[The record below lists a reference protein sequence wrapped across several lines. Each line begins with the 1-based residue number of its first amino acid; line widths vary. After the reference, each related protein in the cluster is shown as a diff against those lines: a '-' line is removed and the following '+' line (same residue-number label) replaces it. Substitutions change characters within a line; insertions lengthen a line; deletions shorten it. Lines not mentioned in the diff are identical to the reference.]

1 MRAAAAQVALA
12 ASRPAWPAAQ
22 LALPALMATTRT
34 LPPVAREVLLVDDE
48 GRGGD
53 AVGGEGGGGAGGRVG
68 DDEGK
73 VGAAAGFEAGFDG
86 AEAETAGNEESGKV
100 SHLGDGVNP
109 FNLAGGWGLA
119 DGYET
124 GADGGSS
131 GRPWMWTGLSETEF
145 LELRQVNVAR
155 GDRVVLHDV
164 NLTIR
169 AGEHVAIL
177 GPNGCGKS
185 TLILAMTCQIYP
197 IVRPGMRV
205 RIFGRERWDLTQLR
219 KHFGVVGAGLM
230 GAELPGERTA
240 VTTGLDAVT
249 AGFFS
254 ASTLWP
260 NLHVTAEMRARAAEA
275 LERMEATHLGEQL
288 VGTMSAGEK
297 RRILIARA
305 LVHRPRQLLLD
316 EPSNALD
323 LAAQRE
329 LRETLRRLA
338 QEGTGLVLVTHHLG
352 DILPEIERM
361 ILMRDG
367 RIVADGPRAELLTEA
382 RLSELF
388 QAPVR
393 IGRDEEWLHSW

>member
-1 MRAAAAQVALA
+1 LAESDNIDAA
-12 ASRPAWPAAQ
+12 R
-22 LALPALMATTRT
+22 
-34 LPPVAREVLLVDDE
+34 DE
-48 GRGGD
+48 
-53 AVGGEGGGGAGGRVG
+53 EQ
-68 DDEGK
+68 
-73 VGAAAGFEAGFDG
+73 
-86 AEAETAGNEESGKV
+86 
-100 SHLGDGVNP
+100 
-109 FNLAGGWGLA
+109 
-119 DGYET
+119 
-124 GADGGSS
+124 
-131 GRPWMWTGLSETEF
+131 F
-145 LELRQVNVAR
+145 LELANVNVAR

-185 TLILAMTCQIYP
+185 TLIFTITCQIYP
-197 IVRPGMRV
+197 IVQEGMRV

-230 GAELPGERTA
+230 GELPGERTA
-240 VTTGLDAVT
+240 VTTGLDAVI

-260 NLHVTAEMRARAAEA
+260 NLHVTEEMRGRAREA
-275 LERMEATHLGEQL
+275 LGRMEATHLAEQL
-288 VGTMSAGEK
+288 VGEMSAGEK
-297 RRILIARA
+297 RRIMIARA

-352 DILPEIERM
+352 DILPEIERV
-361 ILMRDG
+361 ILMRGG
-367 RIVADGPRAELLTEA
+367 RIVGDGPRDQLLTES

-388 QAPVR
+388 GAPVR

>member
-1 MRAAAAQVALA
+1 
-12 ASRPAWPAAQ
+12 
-22 LALPALMATTRT
+22 MA
-34 LPPVAREVLLVDDE
+34 
-48 GRGGD
+48 
-53 AVGGEGGGGAGGRVG
+53 
-68 DDEGK
+68 
-73 VGAAAGFEAGFDG
+73 
-86 AEAETAGNEESGKV
+86 ESG
-100 SHLGDGVNP
+100 SN
-109 FNLAGGWGLA
+109 
-119 DGYET
+119 
-124 GADGGSS
+124 GA
-131 GRPWMWTGLSETEF
+131 TQNEQQF
-145 LELRQVNVAR
+145 LELANVNVAR
-155 GDRVVLHDV
+155 GERVVLHDI

-185 TLILAMTCQIYP
+185 TLIFTITCQIYP
-197 IVRPGMRV
+197 IVQEGMHV
-205 RIFGRERWDLTQLR
+205 RIFGRDRWDLTQLR

-230 GAELPGERTA
+230 GELPGERTA
-240 VTTGLDAVT
+240 VTTGLDAVI

-260 NLHVTAEMRARAAEA
+260 NLHVTEEMRARAREA
-275 LERMEATHLGEQL
+275 LGRIEALHLVDQL
-288 VGTMSAGEK
+288 VGEMSAGEK

-352 DILPEIERM
+352 DILPEIERV

-367 RIVADGPRAELLTEA
+367 RIVGDGPREELLTA
-382 RLSELF
+382 PKLSELF
-388 QAPVR
+388 NTPVR
-393 IGRDEEWLHSW
+393 IGRYEEWLHSW

>member
-1 MRAAAAQVALA
+1 MAKNGTDAAELA
-12 ASRPAWPAAQ
+12 
-22 LALPALMATTRT
+22 
-34 LPPVAREVLLVDDE
+34 
-48 GRGGD
+48 
-53 AVGGEGGGGAGGRVG
+53 
-68 DDEGK
+68 
-73 VGAAAGFEAGFDG
+73 
-86 AEAETAGNEESGKV
+86 EESQ
-100 SHLGDGVNP
+100 
-109 FNLAGGWGLA
+109 
-119 DGYET
+119 
-124 GADGGSS
+124 
-131 GRPWMWTGLSETEF
+131 F
-145 LELRQVNVAR
+145 LELRQVDVAR

-185 TLILAMTCQIYP
+185 TLIMTMTCQIYP
-197 IVRPGMRV
+197 MVQPGMQV

-219 KHFGVVGAGLM
+219 RYFGVVGAGLM

-240 VTTGLDAVT
+240 TTTGLDAVI

-260 NLHVTAEMRARAAEA
+260 NLHVTGEMRERAVEA
-275 LERMEATHLGEQL
+275 LERMDAMHLATQL
-288 VGTMSAGEK
+288 VGEMSAGEK

-338 QEGTGLVLVTHHLG
+338 AEGTGLVLVTHYLG
-352 DILPEIERM
+352 DILPEIERV
-361 ILMRDG
+361 ILMREG
-367 RIVADGPRAELLTEA
+367 RIVGDGPREELLTEA

-388 QAPVR
+388 NVPVR